1 MKLCTLALVALALTS
16 GAASTAATPTYTI
29 TSLGEGS
36 AWRVNESGQVAG
48 WSNIANKAFLYT
60 PGIGQTLIEPAPY
73 AISSIA
79 YGINNAG
86 EVAGYSNFAGSGG
99 SQPFKFS
106 MNGGREALPLPSN
119 ATPYLRANAIND
131 SGSIAGDQWYY
142 TAATGARMTQQ
153 GLNVLDVNNSNLFA
167 GLTYNYATGYSTAA
181 LWSPTDGLQTFGSIG
196 GNTSRF
202 MALNNSGMAVGYG
215 ENRWF
220 TEHALIYD
228 GKSLVDIG
236 AQFGERT
243 FSQAYG
249 VSDNGLVVG
258 RFTPGGQY
266 GDGPMHA
273 FAYSSEYGAFDLN
286 NSLAAGQGEGWL
298 LVSAQDATSDGRIVG
313 WGVLNGTMS
322 AFMLTPVSAVP
333 QPSAAA
339 QASVGLLLL
348 ASWLVW
354 RRRKSSTDHLP

>member
-1 MKLCTLALVALALTS
+1 MKTRLFALLALALTS
-16 GAASTAATPTYTI
+16 ATANAVTPPTYSI
-29 TSLGEGS
+29 TSLGEGT

-48 WSNIANKAFLYT
+48 WSNLANRAYLYT
-60 PGIGQTLIEPAPY
+60 PGIGQTLIDPSPY

-86 EVAGYSNFAGSGG
+86 TVVGYSNFAGSGG
-99 SQPFKFS
+99 SQPFKFTLD
-106 MNGGREALPLPSN
+106 GGLQTLPLPSG
-119 ATPYLRANAIND
+119 APSYLRANAIND
-131 SGSIAGDQWYY
+131 LGSIAGDQWYY
-142 TAATGARMTQQ
+142 TSATGAQMSPQ

-167 GLTYNYATGYSTAA
+167 GLNYNYATGHSTAA
-181 LWSPTDGLQTFGSIG
+181 LWSATGGLQTFGSIG

-202 MALNNSGMAVGYG
+202 MAVNNSGMAVGYG

-228 GKSLVDIG
+228 GQSLVDIG
-236 AQFGERT
+236 AQFGDRT

-249 VSDNGLVVG
+249 ISESGLAVG

-266 GDGPMHA
+266 GNGPMHA

-286 NSLAAGQGEGWL
+286 NALAAGQGEGWL

-322 AFMLTPVSAVP
+322 AFMLTPVAAVP
-333 QPSAAA
+333 EPSTAM
-339 QASVGLLLL
+339 QASLGLVLL
-348 ASWLVW
+348 ASWFV
-354 RRRKSSTDHLP
+354 RQRKARLSR